1 MLWVAVP
8 FATFVLLARLRLTA
22 GVGFGLVLDDVELAL
37 VGAVAYGL
45 ATRVLRL
52 SRPSTGGLLVST
64 TLGNTGS
71 LGVPLTGALLGTAA
85 LCPAIAWDGFAFG
98 AGFGTGDGRRRVH
111 MVTRNPPLLAAIAG
125 FAAPDVL
132 APDVLVHVAHF
143 VVFALLSAG
152 FFVLGVHL
160 ARESST
166 AMTRLVTT
174 AAGIA
179 ALAT

>member
-1 MLWVAVP
+1 
-8 FATFVLLARLRLTA
+8 
-22 GVGFGLVLDDVELAL
+22 
-37 VGAVAYGL
+37 
-45 ATRVLRL
+45 
-52 SRPSTGGLLVST
+52 
-64 TLGNTGS
+64 
-71 LGVPLTGALLGTAA
+71 
-85 LCPAIAWDGFAFG
+85 
-98 AGFGTGDGRRRVH
+98 

-132 APDVLVHVAHF
+132 APDVLVHVAHV
-143 VVFALLSAG
+143 VVFALLPAG

>member
-37 VGAVAYGL
+37 VDAVAYGL

-52 SRPSTGGLLVST
+52 SRPSTGGLLGST
-64 TLGNTGS
+64 T
-71 LGVPLTGALLGTAA
+71 LGTAA
-85 LCPAIAWDGFAFG
+85 LGPAIAWDGFAFG

-152 FFVLGVHL
+152 FFVLGAHL
-160 ARESST
+160 AREGST
-166 AMTRLVTT
+166 AMTRLVTP